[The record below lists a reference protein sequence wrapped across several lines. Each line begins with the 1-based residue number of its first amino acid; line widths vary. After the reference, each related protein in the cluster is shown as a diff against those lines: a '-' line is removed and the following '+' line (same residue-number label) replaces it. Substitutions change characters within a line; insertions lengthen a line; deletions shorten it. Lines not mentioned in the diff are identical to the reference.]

1 MTIRLSVCAGT
12 LFAGLLAA
20 LALAALGN
28 AATAAFTPG
37 TSPACTAEVIGADTD
52 VALKPDVVCSSGFA
66 MALRSDLDPAVTTTT
81 GVTTTSIET
90 SVCGRAD
97 QCAFA
102 ELFHVTT
109 SGWVHDGRHSREC
122 AEDLGVA
129 FISPAAA
136 AAFAPVCNPSMWAA
150 PPTVA
155 RGDRGLEV
163 MYVQIALVS
172 KGYDLAIDGTFGIAT
187 ERALQALQAA
197 SGLAADGIANSET
210 HAALGTGP
218 NAPLPTT
225 TTTTNP
231 TTTLPPSPTTTLLS
245 PPTTALV
252 VGPGVAREC
261 SAAAIMADTGVAM
274 TGDPSRCGAGWAVI
288 APVGCG
294 GYEPGSTNYL
304 ECEDFDV
311 FHVTQDGWV
320 YDGTR
325 YSGCAEFLA
334 GGGLSPLT
342 ALAWIPWCNGEPPQR
357 SNIEPGSTGDRVTSL
372 QIALVALGY
381 PIAVDGEYGPS
392 TEAAVRDFQSR
403 NGLEVDGIA
412 GPNTQELLVI

>member
-1 MTIRLSVCAGT
+1 MTIRLSGCAGT

-20 LALAALGN
+20 LAPAVIGN
-28 AATAAFTPG
+28 AASAFTPG

-52 VALKPDVVCSSGFA
+52 VALQPDVVCWSGFA
-66 MALRSDLDPAVTTTT
+66 MALRVAPDPAVATTT

-90 SVCGRAD
+90 TSCARVD

-136 AAFAPVCNPSMWAA
+136 AAFAPVCNPSTWAA

-172 KGYDLAIDGTFGIAT
+172 KGYDLAVDGTFGIAT
-187 ERALQALQAA
+187 ERALQSFQAA
-197 SGLAADGIANSET
+197 SGIGADGIASPET

-218 NAPLPTT
+218 NPPVPITATT
-225 TTTTNP
+225 TTTT
-231 TTTLPPSPTTTLLS
+231 SPTTTVATA
-245 PPTTALV
+245 PTTTFV
-252 VGPGVAREC
+252 VEPGVAREC
-261 SAAAIMADTGVAM
+261 SAAAITADTGVAIA
-274 TGDPSRCGAGWAVI
+274 GDPSKCGAGWAVI
-288 APVGCG
+288 SPVGCG
-294 GYEPGSTNYL
+294 GYEPGTTNYL

-325 YSGCAEFLA
+325 YSGCAEYLS
-334 GGGLSPLT
+334 GGGMSPLT
-342 ALAWIPWCNGEPPQR
+342 ALTWVPWCNGEPPQR
-357 SNIEPGSTGDRVTSL
+357 SNIEPGSSGEPVTSL

-381 PIAVDGEYGPS
+381 PIAVDGEYGPG

-403 NGLEVDGIA
+403 NGLDVDGIA
-412 GPNTQELLVI
+412 GPNTQELLEI